1 MPWYCATATRT
12 TDGMLL
18 INLFSAAGRRESVP
32 LFPLQAVLFPGSLLP
47 LRIFEA
53 RYMDMAKECLKSGGP
68 FGICLIKE
76 GAEVGTPAVP
86 EPVGCLARI
95 GEADMEELGIL
106 KVKAEGTERFRIVS
120 SEVNKAGLIVAEI
133 EKHEPE
139 GPAGEAAG
147 FPECAEFLRKVIAG
161 IGPERFA
168 EPLRFEDASWV
179 GFRLA
184 EILPLR
190 NDVKQKLLELTD
202 ASLRVA
208 ILHRFLK
215 QQKLI

>member
-1 MPWYCATATRT
+1 
-12 TDGMLL
+12 MLRK
-18 INLFSAAGRRESVP
+18 LFSAGRKRETVP
-32 LFPLQAVLFPGSLLP
+32 IFPLQTVLYPGGLLP
-47 LRIFEA
+47 LRIFEV
-53 RYMDMAKECLKSGGP
+53 RYMDMARACLRESSP

-76 GAEVGTPAVP
+76 GHEVGTPAVP
-86 EPVGCLARI
+86 ENIGCLARI
-95 GEADMEELGIL
+95 GAVDMEELGIL
-106 KVKAEGTERFRIVS
+106 KVTAEGLERFRIVS
-120 SEVNKAGLIVAEI
+120 SEVNKQGLIMGEI

-139 GPAGEAAG
+139 ASSSDAAG
-147 FPECAEFLRKVIAG
+147 FPECAEFLRKAIAG
-161 IGPERFA
+161 IGAERFA
-168 EPLRFEDASWV
+168 EPFRFDDASWV

-190 NDVKQKLLELTD
+190 KDVKQKLLELTD